1 MSDAAPAP
9 DIAVLGGGIAGLSIA
24 WRLLRRGLAVTV
36 VAGQQPSASTIAAG
50 MLAPMP
56 EIGLNPALGRL
67 ASAGLRAY
75 PEFLDALAEDTDLR
89 TGFEGSGLLRVAYGA
104 EDAEVLRE
112 QVGTYE
118 AAGMPSRWL
127 DARAC
132 LAEVPGLGGAGL
144 SGGLL
149 SYDEAQVQP
158 EWLLAALRDAI
169 RRRGGVVVEAQA
181 ADVSPHGGRVTVT
194 LEVAGLR
201 QQLEAGKAVLALGS
215 WSGAIPGVVLP
226 VRPVKG
232 QLLAFA
238 GRPGPSRIVYWG
250 HDYLLAKPDGSVILG
265 ATMEEAGFSLVPDE
279 RAQDLR
285 HVLQRLWPALVE
297 APAIAR
303 AGLRPAS
310 PDGMPL
316 TGWLPGGDLYA
327 FTAHFRNGFLLAPL
341 AGRLA
346 ANEIADGRQ
355 EEMLTSLRPDRFE
368 KSGVEHRLGRPPGPP
383 TL

>member
-9 DIAVLGGGIAGLSIA
+9 DVAVLGGGIAGLSIA
-24 WRLLRRGLAVTV
+24 WPLLRRGLAVTV

-56 EIGLNPALGRL
+56 ETGLNPALGRL
-67 ASAGLRAY
+67 AAAGLRAY

-104 EDAEVLRE
+104 KEAEALRE

-169 RRRGGVVVEAQA
+169 RRRGGVLVEAQA
-181 ADVSPHGGRVTVT
+181 VDVLPARGRVTVT
-194 LEVAGLR
+194 LDVAGLR
-201 QQLEAGKAVLALGS
+201 HHLEAGKAVLALGS

-226 VRPVKG
+226 VHPVKG

-238 GRPGPSRIVYWG
+238 RRAGPARIVYWG

-265 ATMEEAGFSLVPDE
+265 GTMEEAGFSFVPDE

-285 HVLQRLWPALVE
+285 HLLRRLWPALAE

-316 TGWLPGGDLYA
+316 TGWLRGGDLYA

-346 ANEIADGRQ
+346 ANEIADGRP
-355 EEMLTSLRPDRFE
+355 EEMLTPLRPDRFE
-368 KSGVEHRLGRPPGPP
+368 KSGVEHR
-383 TL
+383 